1 MRTDIAQPTQPQ
13 YRFTRILV
21 VEDCKSD
28 VALLEQLL
36 EDCNM
41 QCFYEI
47 CDVPR
52 LVDAFYSL
60 DREHFDIVMLDLNLL
75 DVDGVAN
82 VTALHAQA
90 PELPLVVYSGVD
102 DIRIKSK
109 ALMCGASHYFV
120 KGHETGQ
127 SLKQIIENVAM

>member
-1 MRTDIAQPTQPQ
+1 MQTDTAQPAEPH

-47 CDVPR
+47 SDVPS

-60 DREHFDIVMLDLNLL
+60 DREHFDMVMLDLNLL
-75 DVDGVAN
+75 DVDDVAN
-82 VTALHAQA
+82 VAALHAQV
-90 PELPLVVYSGVD
+90 PMLPLIVYSGMD
-102 DIRIKSK
+102 DDKIKDK

-120 KGHETGQ
+120 KSHETGQ
-127 SLKQIIENVAM
+127 ALKQIIENAAM